1 VSKQMNLLKLTLKNF
16 KGIRNFTLE
25 ADGEN
30 ISAFGDNATG
40 KTTLFDAFVW
50 LLFDK
55 DSNNRKDFDIK
66 TLDKNNNVLHGLE
79 HEVEGVFDINSPS
92 VGKQVTL
99 RKVYAEKWTKKRG
112 SVKQEFTGHTTNY
125 FIDGVP
131 VKKNEY
137 EDMIASI
144 IKEDVFKLLTS
155 PSYFNEQLKKEDR
168 RKVLM
173 EVCGDITD
181 EEVIA
186 SDKSLAKLPDILNGR
201 KLEDHKKVIAEKRKD
216 INKEL
221 DKIPVRIDEV
231 YQGLPDISDVD
242 VDDIRSKISTLSMQ
256 KETKGQ
262 ELSSIQS
269 GGQIAE
275 KQRELAQIETEI
287 INIKNEHRQKN
298 DDVISQKRQEFFRV
312 KDGLDRVESDIAR
325 KEREIESNNQSIKR
339 LEKRAE
345 GLRSA
350 WHAVNDRKFEFD
362 QKENCPSCGQFLP
375 EESLVEARDKA
386 LSNFNRKKAQELED
400 IATQG
405 KALKEEIENLK
416 GYNVTLE
423 NGIKALREKAISIEK
438 ECENIQEEMESLKSQ
453 STDITENDE
462 YNAKLKEKEAIE
474 HTIADLRADATDT
487 TNSIK
492 NEIGSIHEEIRTL
505 EVSLARVD
513 QYKAGQKRIEELQ
526 LKEKDLAAEYEKLEE
541 ELYLTEQFI
550 RTKVNLLEEKINS
563 RFKYARFKLFETQVN
578 GGLNEICETLY
589 KGVPYSSGL
598 NNAARINV
606 GLDII
611 NTLLDYYGFS
621 APIFVDNAEAVTQL
635 IDTKAQVISLVV
647 SEKDKQLRVE
657 HEKTEVKEAV

>member
-1 VSKQMNLLKLTLKNF
+1 VSKQMMLLKLTLKNF
-16 KGIRNFTLE
+16 KGIRSFTLD

-66 TLDKNNNVLHGLE
+66 TLDKNNNVLHGLD

-92 VGKQVTL
+92 VGKQVTI

-112 SVKQEFTGHTTNY
+112 SAKQEFTGHTTNY

-137 EDMIASI
+137 EDMIKSI

-155 PSYFNEQLKKEDR
+155 PSYFNEQLKKEER

-186 SDKSLAKLPDILNGR
+186 SDKSLAKLPEILRGR
-201 KLEDHKKVIAEKRKD
+201 KLDDHKKVIAARRSD

-221 DKIPVRIDEV
+221 DKLPVRIDEV
-231 YQGLPDISDVD
+231 YQGLPDISDID
-242 VDDIRSKISTLSMQ
+242 VDDIRSKISTLSMK
-256 KETKGQ
+256 KETKGK
-262 ELSSIQS
+262 ELFSIQN
-269 GGQIAE
+269 GGQISE

-298 DDVISQKRQEFFRV
+298 DDVIHQKRSELHKV
-312 KDGLDRVESDIAR
+312 KSKLDELLASNSR
-325 KEREIESNNQSIKR
+325 KKNEITANNSTIER
-339 LEKRAE
+339 LESKAQRLRDEWNEVNKR
-345 GLRSA
+345 
-350 WHAVNDRKFEFD
+350 EFTANVED
-362 QKENCPSCGQFLP
+362 SCPSCGQNLP
-375 EESLVEARDKA
+375 AERVEEASKKA
-386 LSNFNRKKAQELED
+386 LAQFNRKNASELED
-400 IATQG
+400 ISAQG
-405 KALKEEIENLK
+405 KRTTQEIDNLK

-423 NGIKALREKAISIEK
+423 NEIKALEEEYESLEQEVQKVQVEIEK
-438 ECENIQEEMESLKSQ
+438 LQEK
-453 STDITENDE
+453 STDITENAV
-462 YNAKLKEKEAIE
+462 YVAKLKAKEAIE
-474 HTIADLRADATDT
+474 HTIADLRADATET
-487 TNSIK
+487 INSIK
-492 NEIGSIHEEIRTL
+492 NEIGSIDEEIRTL

-513 QYKAGQKRIEELQ
+513 QFKTGQKRIEELQ
-526 LKEKDLAAEYEKLEE
+526 QKEKDLASEYEKLEE

-550 RTKVNLLEEKINS
+550 RTKVNMLEEKINS

-578 GGLNEICETLY
+578 GGLNEVCETLMN
-589 KGVPYSSGL
+589 GIPYGSGL

-606 GLDII
+606 GIDII
-611 NTLLDYYGFS
+611 NTLSEHYGFEP
-621 APIFVDNAEAVTQL
+621 PIFIDNAEAVVDLLPAKSQMIKL
-635 IDTKAQVISLVV
+635 IVSAGDKKLRIEKEESKAMAS
-647 SEKDKQLRVE
+647 
-657 HEKTEVKEAV
+657 